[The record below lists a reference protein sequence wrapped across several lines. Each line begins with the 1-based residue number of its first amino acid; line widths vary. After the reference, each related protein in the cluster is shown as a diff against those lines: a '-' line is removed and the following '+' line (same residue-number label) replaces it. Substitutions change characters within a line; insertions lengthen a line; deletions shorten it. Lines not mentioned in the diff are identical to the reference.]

1 VGAGGAVAEMER
13 LAMRVRVIVVRVVS
27 VSRDG
32 AIDMGAIGSAMR
44 LIMVGLVPMRMAVNR
59 AIGVDMFMRIFV
71 LVFVLA
77 FVMVRCA
84 IDPCFAG
91 AATASRTHF
100 RTLQIRQS

>member
-1 VGAGGAVAEMER
+1 VGAGGAFAEMER

-32 AIDMGAIGSAMR
+32 AIDMGAIGFVMR

-71 LVFVLA
+71 
-77 FVMVRCA
+77 MVRCA

-100 RTLQIRQS
+100 RTLQIHQS